1 VLVAVGIQVAG
12 GQRRIGLDIVAEL
25 DDLEVQT
32 VLGSNLFDHFHDL
45 RVRAGGHA
53 DLDGLVLGLGGK
65 PRVAAAATANV
76 VRKSERLFNMQI
88 PCAKD

>member
-1 VLVAVGIQVAG
+1 
-12 GQRRIGLDIVAEL
+12 
-25 DDLEVQT
+25 
-32 VLGSNLFDHFHDL
+32 
-45 RVRAGGHA
+45 VRAGGHA